1 MKYYLFLLISFLPNF
16 CFGQSEITVEG
27 SILDAENGEPISY
40 AHIGI
45 PAEHIGTASGL
56 NGIFRLT
63 FSRDHKKD
71 TLQVSAIGYHTKKI
85 SLSSIVGSKPVNL
98 RLQPKTYQ
106 MKSITVTDAEPET
119 KWIGKK
125 IRPVLS
131 ASYGRNIGHKK
142 IGAAYAFRIKWGGPL
157 PVKLLQA
164 RMFLKRNENDELRM
178 RCRIADVD
186 TTTNFPGD
194 DITEKSIITTS
205 EKDKGWI
212 TCDIRKHDIYV
223 NKRNFFLVFEWLPNK
238 EQTYTPMF
246 AVGFSFDSEVYDRT
260 HVMGKWRKNPND
272 LVYSLKVEY

>member
-1 MKYYLFLLISFLPNF
+1 MKYYLFLLISFLPYY

-27 SILDAENGEPISY
+27 SILNAENNKPIPY

-45 PAEHIGTASGL
+45 PAKQIGTASGS

-63 FSRDHKKD
+63 VSQGHKED
-71 TLQVSAIGYHTKKI
+71 TLQISAIGYHTKKKP
-85 SLSSIVGSKPVNL
+85 LSSILDSKPVKL
-98 RLQPKTYQ
+98 WLQPKTYQ
-106 MKSITVTDAEPET
+106 MKSVTVTNAESET

-131 ASYGRNIGHKK
+131 ASYGRNMGQKK
-142 IGAAYAFRIKWGGPL
+142 IGAAFAFRINWDGPL
-157 PVKLLQA
+157 PVKLLHA
-164 RMFLKRNENDELRM
+164 RMFLKKNKNQEIRM
-178 RCRIADVD
+178 RCRIADID

-212 TCDIRKHDIYV
+212 SCDFKKHNIYV
-223 NKRNFFLVFEWLPNK
+223 NKRNFFLVFEWLSSK
-238 EQTYTPMF
+238 DQTYTPMF
-246 AVGFSFDSEVYDRT
+246 AIGLFFESDVYNRS
-260 HVMGKWRKNPND
+260 HAMAKWRENPND